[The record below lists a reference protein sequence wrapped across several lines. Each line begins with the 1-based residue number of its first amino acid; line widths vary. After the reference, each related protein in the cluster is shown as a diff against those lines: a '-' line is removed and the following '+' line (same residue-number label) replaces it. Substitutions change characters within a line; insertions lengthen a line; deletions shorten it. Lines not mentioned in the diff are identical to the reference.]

1 MSVVLRA
8 LPARRFRALLGILAL
23 AFAAL
28 SASAVQSSEAFA
40 ASWATGVEASAPAGA
55 GPDPGVALSSVSC
68 PAAGDCSAVGSYL
81 DSSGNRQ
88 GLLLT
93 ESAGTWTTGVE
104 ALLPADAGSNPGG
117 GPISVS
123 CAAAGYC
130 SAVGNY
136 VDSSGNVQGLL
147 LTEAAGTWATGEE
160 ATPPADALSNTTVGL
175 DSVSCTSPSACSAVG
190 VYLDSSSHN

>member
-1 MSVVLRA
+1 MPVVLRA

-28 SASAVQSSEAFA
+28 SVSAVQSSEAFA
-40 ASWATGVEASAPAGA
+40 ASWAPGVEASAPAGA
-55 GPDPGVALSSVSC
+55 GPDPGVALGSVSC
-68 PAAGDCSAVGSYL
+68 PSAGECSAVGTYT
-81 DSSGNRQ
+81 DSAGHGQ
-88 GLLLT
+88 GVLLT
-93 ESAGTWTTGVE
+93 ESAGTWATGVE
-104 ALLPADAGSNPGG
+104 ATLPAGAGTNPAVSLS
-117 GPISVS
+117 SVS
-123 CAAAGYC
+123 CAAAGDC

-175 DSVSCTSPSACSAVG
+175 DSVSCTSPSACSAV
-190 VYLDSSSHN
+190 

>member
-55 GPDPGVALSSVSC
+55 GPDPGVALGSVSCPSAGECSAVGTYTDSAGHSQGVLLTESAGTWATGVEATLPAGAGTNPAVSLSSVSC
-68 PAAGDCSAVGSYL
+68 AAAGNCGAVGSYV
-81 DSSGNRQ
+81 DRSGNSQ

-93 ESAGTWTTGVE
+93 ESAGTWATGVE
-104 ALLPADAGSNPGG
+104 ATLPANAGSNPSVVLQ
-117 GPISVS
+117 SVS
-123 CAAAGYC
+123 CAAAGNC
-130 SAVGNY
+130 SA
-136 VDSSGNVQGLL
+136 
-147 LTEAAGTWATGEE
+147 
-160 ATPPADALSNTTVGL
+160 
-175 DSVSCTSPSACSAVG
+175 
-190 VYLDSSSHN
+190 